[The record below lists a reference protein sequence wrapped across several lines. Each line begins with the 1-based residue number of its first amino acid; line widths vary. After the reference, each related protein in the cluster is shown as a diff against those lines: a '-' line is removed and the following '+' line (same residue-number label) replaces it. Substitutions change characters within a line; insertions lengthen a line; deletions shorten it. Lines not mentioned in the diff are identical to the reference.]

1 MPKKESSATIH
12 KLEKELLS
20 PVMHYLYEIG
30 CQQVISELRFFD
42 RGIDVYGIRNSKPR
56 KSYAVELKLTDWKRA
71 LQQAAVYQLC
81 SDFSYVAVPIRSLFT
96 IDLNPFKECG
106 VGLLVVRPDCSVG
119 AILEA
124 QKSIEARPHYVEAM
138 RRSARLEKIHVQ

>member
-20 PVMHYLYEIG
+20 PVMHYLREIG

-56 KSYAVELKLTDWKRA
+56 KAYAVELKLTDWKRA

-81 SDFSYVAVPIRSLFT
+81 SDFSYVALPIRSLPN

-106 VGLLVVRPDCSVG
+106 VGLLIVRSDCSVG
-119 AILEA
+119 VVLEA
-124 QKSIEARPHYVEAM
+124 QKSVEARPHYVEAM
-138 RRSARLEKIHVQ
+138 RRYARLESIHVQ